1 MEIMEIIETSE
12 TLRPRRPHINHVYH
26 AEVVEFQQVP
36 SFWLLFIDSLA
47 LVAWLIGR
55 SGGGELWRPLRSVN
69 DKGDSWRHRISI
81 TNRPKR
87 CFLGKVVISTGKGD
101 RSVVGHFWGFS

>member
-47 LVAWLIGR
+47 LVAWLISRLGGR
-55 SGGGELWRPLRSVN
+55 ERWQGFGAVAERCEALTLKAIHGGTAFRSQRALGVN
-69 DKGDSWRHRISI
+69 PAPNPPPSQ
-81 TNRPKR
+81 P
-87 CFLGKVVISTGKGD
+87 
-101 RSVVGHFWGFS
+101 